1 MNSSYGSFLCL
12 LGILLHPSVAPC
24 AGLELK
30 AEVVEAMEGGPFVLK
45 AILTNRGETPIE
57 IEQLPLSRSNAS
69 FEVGKGWK
77 DRLVV
82 PLDFEIIMG
91 RRPTN
96 RRVTLRAGQS
106 LEETFFLHHRL
117 IDIPAKK
124 VNVGVK
130 WYIGD
135 TRDAKGAAVAAPSVV
150 VPVDILPATPANVEG
165 FRKRLEERVRAAEK
179 TPPPKPPSYMLIYTK
194 HPALVPLACRML
206 AERGPI
212 DLFSGLSD
220 PFPLLIEFVHEY
232 AKPGERDRLFVDLV
246 ERMCWENRRF
256 VFVYWENR
264 RIELAAK
271 ELRRLQDSKDIWL
284 RVWTYSAFHAQYTPA
299 EARSLLVAVREQTTP
314 LPAARLDS
322 LLARIDDDDFAVRQR
337 AGDELMRLR
346 TRFAGR
352 LGRLRAADLSPE
364 VRSRVRAAS
373 ERLEADRRDSPAASA
388 LCSLDPARPADRA
401 VLLALAGGDPDCWLT
416 VEAKKTLSRDEKATH
431 AGSR

>member
-1 MNSSYGSFLCL
+1 MNLSSGTVLCL
-12 LGILLHPSVAPC
+12 LGIFLRPSAAPC

-30 AEVVEAMEGGPFVLK
+30 AEVVEAMEGGPFVLR

-57 IEQLPLSRSNAS
+57 IVQQPLNRPNAS

-82 PLDFEIIMG
+82 PLDFEFISG
-91 RRPTN
+91 RRPTH

-106 LEETFFLHHRL
+106 LEETLYLHHRL

-124 VNVGVK
+124 VNVKLK
-130 WYIGD
+130 WFIGEA
-135 TRDAKGAAVAAPSVV
+135 RDAKGTPVAAPSAV
-150 VPVDILPATPANVEG
+150 VPLDIRPATPANVEG
-165 FRKRLEERVRAAEK
+165 FRKRLEERVREAK
-179 TPPPKPPSYMLIYTK
+179 RTPPTKPPSYFLIYTK

-206 AERGPI
+206 AERDPI
-212 DLFSGLSD
+212 DPFFGLGD
-220 PFPLLIEFVHEY
+220 PFFQLIEFVHEH
-232 AKPGERDRLFVDLV
+232 ADPAERDHRFVDLV
-246 ERMCWENRRF
+246 ETMCWQNRRLI
-256 VFVYWENR
+256 FVYWKNR
-264 RIELAAK
+264 HIELAAK
-271 ELRRLQDSKDIWL
+271 ELRRLQESKNIWL

-337 AGDELMRLR
+337 ASDELMRLR

-364 VRSRVRAAS
+364 VRSRVRAVS

-416 VEAKKTLSRDEKATH
+416 IEAKKTLSRKKQAFDG
-431 AGSR
+431 GSR